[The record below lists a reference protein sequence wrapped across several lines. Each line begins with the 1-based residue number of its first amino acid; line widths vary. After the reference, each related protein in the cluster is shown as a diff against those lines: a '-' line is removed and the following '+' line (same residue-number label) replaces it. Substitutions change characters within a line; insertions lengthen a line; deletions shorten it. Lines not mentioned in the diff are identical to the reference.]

1 VRKNRQKTK
10 QTFDFYN
17 ALWYNKAG
25 KLLLPA
31 QGGCSMKEL
40 TKSQQKIL
48 DYIRECAQEGLS
60 PSVRE
65 ICRATGLKST
75 STVHAHLNTLQERGL
90 ISREAKLNRT
100 IRVSGEKN
108 VPVPVL
114 GRVTAGLPILA
125 VEEIEG
131 YVPVTESIRRG
142 RELFALRIVGDS
154 MINAG
159 ILDGDIVVVCKTPVA
174 ENGEIAVALID
185 DEATVKR
192 FFREDGH
199 IRLQPEN
206 PAYEPIIVD
215 ECILLGTVI
224 SLVRYY

>member
-1 VRKNRQKTK
+1 MK
-10 QTFDFYN
+10 Q
-17 ALWYNKAG
+17 L
-25 KLLLPA
+25 
-31 QGGCSMKEL
+31 S
-40 TKSQQKIL
+40 KSQQKIL

-65 ICRATGLKST
+65 ICKATGLKST
-75 STVHAHLNTLQERGL
+75 STVHAHLNTLQEGGL

-100 IRVSGEKN
+100 IRVSGEKT

-114 GRVTAGLPILA
+114 GRVTAGMPVLA

-131 YVPVTESIRRG
+131 YVPISESVRRG
-142 RELFALRIVGDS
+142 RELFALRIDGDS

-174 ENGEIAVALID
+174 ENGEIVVALIE

-192 FFREDGH
+192 FYREEGH

-206 PAYEPIIVD
+206 PAYDPIIVE
-215 ECILLGTVI
+215 ECMLLGTVV
-224 SLVRYY
+224 SVVRYYT

>member
-1 VRKNRQKTK
+1 
-10 QTFDFYN
+10 
-17 ALWYNKAG
+17 
-25 KLLLPA
+25 
-31 QGGCSMKEL
+31 MKHL
-40 TKSQQKIL
+40 SKSQQKIL

-100 IRVSGEKN
+100 IHVSGEKT

-114 GRVTAGLPILA
+114 GRVTAGMPVLA

-131 YVPVTESIRRG
+131 YVPVSESVRRG
-142 RELFALRIVGDS
+142 RELFALRIDGDS

-174 ENGEIAVALID
+174 ENGEIVVALIE
-185 DEATVKR
+185 DEATVKTFYKEKDR
-192 FFREDGH
+192 

-206 PAYEPIIVD
+206 PAYDPIIVD
-215 ECILLGTVI
+215 ECMLLGTVV
-224 SLVRYY
+224 SVVRYYT

>member
-1 VRKNRQKTK
+1 
-10 QTFDFYN
+10 
-17 ALWYNKAG
+17 
-25 KLLLPA
+25 
-31 QGGCSMKEL
+31 M
-40 TKSQQKIL
+40 
-48 DYIRECAQEGLS
+48 
-60 PSVRE
+60 
-65 ICRATGLKST
+65 KST

-100 IRVSGEKN
+100 IRVSGEKT

-114 GRVTAGLPILA
+114 GRVTAGMPVLA

-131 YVPVTESIRRG
+131 YVPVSESVRRG
-142 RELFALRIVGDS
+142 RELFALRIDGDS

-174 ENGEIAVALID
+174 ENGEIVVALIE

-192 FFREDGH
+192 FYREEGH

-206 PAYEPIIVD
+206 PAYDPIIVE
-215 ECILLGTVI
+215 ECMLLGTVV
-224 SLVRYY
+224 SVVRYYT

>member
-1 VRKNRQKTK
+1 MK
-10 QTFDFYN
+10 Q
-17 ALWYNKAG
+17 L
-25 KLLLPA
+25 
-31 QGGCSMKEL
+31 S
-40 TKSQQKIL
+40 KSQQKIL

-65 ICRATGLKST
+65 ICKATGLKST

-100 IRVSGEKN
+100 IRVSGEKT

-114 GRVTAGLPILA
+114 GRVTAGMPVLA

-131 YVPVTESIRRG
+131 YVPISESVRRG
-142 RELFALRIVGDS
+142 RELFALRIDGDS

-174 ENGEIAVALID
+174 ENGEIVVALIE

-192 FFREDGH
+192 FYREEGH

-206 PAYEPIIVD
+206 PAYDPIIVE
-215 ECILLGTVI
+215 ECMLLCLPQ
-224 SLVRYY
+224 SLPRTALGAAKQIVPPIRPESAG

>member
-1 VRKNRQKTK
+1 MK
-10 QTFDFYN
+10 Q
-17 ALWYNKAG
+17 L
-25 KLLLPA
+25 
-31 QGGCSMKEL
+31 S
-40 TKSQQKIL
+40 KSQQKIL

-65 ICRATGLKST
+65 ICKATGLKST

-100 IRVSGEKN
+100 IRVSGEKT

-114 GRVTAGLPILA
+114 GRVTAGMPVLA

-131 YVPVTESIRRG
+131 YVPISESVRRD
-142 RELFALRIVGDS
+142 RELFALRIDGDS

-174 ENGEIAVALID
+174 ENGEIVVALIE

-192 FFREDGH
+192 FYREEGH

-206 PAYEPIIVD
+206 PAYDPIIVE
-215 ECILLGTVI
+215 ECMLLGTVV
-224 SLVRYY
+224 SVVRYYT

>member
-1 VRKNRQKTK
+1 MK
-10 QTFDFYN
+10 Q
-17 ALWYNKAG
+17 L
-25 KLLLPA
+25 
-31 QGGCSMKEL
+31 S
-40 TKSQQKIL
+40 KSQQKIL

-65 ICRATGLKST
+65 ICKATGVKST

-100 IRVSGEKN
+100 IRVSGEKT

-114 GRVTAGLPILA
+114 GRVTAGMPVLA

-131 YVPVTESIRRG
+131 YVPISESVRRG
-142 RELFALRIVGDS
+142 RELFALRIDGDS

-174 ENGEIAVALID
+174 ENGEIVVALIE

-192 FFREDGH
+192 FYREEGH

-206 PAYEPIIVD
+206 PAYDPIIVE
-215 ECILLGTVI
+215 ECMLLGTVV
-224 SLVRYY
+224 SVVRYYT

>member
-1 VRKNRQKTK
+1 MK
-10 QTFDFYN
+10 Q
-17 ALWYNKAG
+17 L
-25 KLLLPA
+25 
-31 QGGCSMKEL
+31 S
-40 TKSQQKIL
+40 KSQQKIL

-65 ICRATGLKST
+65 ICKATGLKST

-100 IRVSGEKN
+100 IRVSGEKT

-114 GRVTAGLPILA
+114 GRVTAGMPVLA

-131 YVPVTESIRRG
+131 YVPVSESVRRG
-142 RELFALRIVGDS
+142 RELFALRIDGDS

-174 ENGEIAVALID
+174 ENGEIVVALIE

-192 FFREDGH
+192 FYREEGH
-199 IRLQPEN
+199 LRLQPEN
-206 PAYEPIIVD
+206 PAYDPIIVE
-215 ECILLGTVI
+215 ECMLLGTVV
-224 SLVRYY
+224 SVVRYYT